1 MGEHGL
7 DLPIRRAKCHIDG
20 KVKIRIGGNGTGAQ
34 FVDITARRISAPTI
48 FAGKFTQLMAVEE
61 RVN

>member
-7 DLPIRRAKCHIDG
+7 DSPIRRAKCHIDG
-20 KVKIRIGGNGTGAQ
+20 NVKIRTGANGRGAQ
-34 FVDITARRISAPTI
+34 FVNITDCRIPTPTI
-48 FAGKFTQLMAVEE
+48 FAGKFTQLMTVEE